1 MNIIDNR
8 REDSNAERMAEFER
22 KPYMTMH
29 ELFTRA
35 FNAGVAAQSD
45 QQEAERQDAMD
56 KARERYNAQRDTEPV
71 AFMDVAPGKMIAS
84 IAFKMTLSSERL
96 FPKQENPL

>member
-8 REDSNAERMAEFER
+8 REESNAERMAEFET

-45 QQEAERQDAMD
+45 QQEAERQEAMD
-56 KARERYNAQRDTEPV
+56 KARELYNAQRDTEPV
-71 AFMDVAPGKMIAS
+71 AVMDVAPGEMIEKIKS
-84 IAFKMTLSSERL
+84 GLNCQ
-96 FPKQENPL
+96 P

>member
-22 KPYMTMH
+22 KPYMTLH

-45 QQEAERQDAMD
+45 QQEAERQEAMD
-56 KARERYNAQRDTEPV
+56 KARERYNAQRNTEPV
-71 AFMDVAPGKMIAS
+71 AFMDVAPGEMIEKIKS
-84 IAFKMTLSSERL
+84 GFELPS
-96 FPKQENPL
+96 

>member
-8 REDSNAERMAEFER
+8 RDESNAARMAEFER
-22 KPYMTMH
+22 KPYMTMQ

-45 QQEAERQDAMD
+45 QQEAERQEAMD
-56 KARERYNAQRDTEPV
+56 KARELYNAQRDTEPV
-71 AFMDVAPGKMIAS
+71 AVMDVAPGEMIEKIKS
-84 IAFKMTLSSERL
+84 GLNCQ
-96 FPKQENPL
+96 P